1 MIPVLGIS
9 IFAADRTLEDNVKYM
24 EHMKAAGYT
33 EIFTSL
39 HMPEDEFGELKEKL
53 LEIATAAR
61 RLGMDLMADISGKAL
76 ENFSLPFLLDAGVTG
91 LRMDFGFSADEIA
104 AYSQQ
109 LKIAL
114 NASTLTPEFLADLKE
129 HHICLE
135 NIEAWHNYYPRP
147 ETGLDKESFIAK
159 NRWLQA
165 EGITTMAFIP
175 GDGLKRK
182 PLFQSLPTL
191 EKHRNHSSFLAYLEL
206 EQDCAVDKIFVG
218 DLTLSEGSQI
228 QFQRYEEGVIPLR
241 VTQELPYALWDKV
254 HRNRLDAARD
264 VIRSES
270 ARTDRERYGMTRS
283 IAPMHTNERPRGT
296 ITVDNYLYGR
306 YEHELQITLR
316 DLPAHEAVN
325 VIGHV
330 IEEDLPLLDYV
341 RQGGRRFSFTAAT

>member
-1 MIPVLGIS
+1 MLGIS

-24 EHMKAAGYT
+24 EHMKAAGCT

-39 HMPEDEFGELKEKL
+39 HMPEDELGALKEKL

-76 ENFSLPFLLDAGVTG
+76 EKFSFPFLLDAGVTG

-191 EKHRNHSSFLAYLEL
+191 EKHRNQSSFLAYLEL
-206 EQDCAVDKIFVG
+206 EQDCVVDKIFVG

-241 VTQELPYALWDKV
+241 VTQEFPYALWDKV

-270 ARTDRERYGMTRS
+270 ARTDLDRFGMSRS
-283 IAPMHTNERPRGT
+283 IAPIHTNKRPRGT
-296 ITVDNYLYGR
+296 ITVDNNLYGR

-341 RQGGRRFSFTAAT
+341 SRGGRRFSFTAAT

>member
-1 MIPVLGIS
+1 MLGIS
-9 IFAADRTLEDNVKYM
+9 IFVADRPLEDNVRYM
-24 EHMKAAGYT
+24 EEMKDAGCT

-39 HMPEDEFGELKEKL
+39 HMPEDDIGQLKEKL
-53 LEIATAAR
+53 LEIANAAR
-61 RLGMDLMADISGKAL
+61 RLGMDLIADISGKAL
-76 ENFSLPFLLDAGVTG
+76 EKFTFPFLLDAGVTG
-91 LRMDFGFSADEIA
+91 LRMDFGFDASEIA

-109 LKIAL
+109 MKIAL
-114 NASTLTPEFLADLKE
+114 NASTLTPEFLAALQE

-147 ETGLDKESFIAK
+147 ETGLDKEAFIAK

-191 EKHRNHSSFLAYLEL
+191 EKHRNQSSFLAYLEL
-206 EQDCAVDKIFVG
+206 EKDCAVDKIFVG
-218 DLTLSEGSQI
+218 DLTLSEWSRH
-228 QFQRYEEGVIPLR
+228 QFQRYEEGIISLR
-241 VTQELPYALWDKV
+241 VTKELPYALWDTV

-264 VIRSES
+264 VVRSET
-270 ARTDRERYGMTRS
+270 ARTDQERFVMTNS
-283 IAPMHTNERPRGT
+283 IAPMHTNKRPKGT
-296 ITVDNYLYGR
+296 VTVDNYLYGR
-306 YEHELQITLR
+306 YEHELQITLT

>member
-1 MIPVLGIS
+1 MW
-9 IFAADRTLEDNVKYM
+9 RT
-24 EHMKAAGYT
+24 
-33 EIFTSL
+33 
-39 HMPEDEFGELKEKL
+39 
-53 LEIATAAR
+53 
-61 RLGMDLMADISGKAL
+61 
-76 ENFSLPFLLDAGVTG
+76 
-91 LRMDFGFSADEIA
+91 
-104 AYSQQ
+104 AYSN
-109 LKIAL
+109 KMRIAL
-114 NASTLTPEFLADLKE
+114 NASTLTPEFLAALKG
-129 HHICLE
+129 HSICLE

-147 ETGLDKESFIAK
+147 ETGLDKEPFIAK

-191 EKHRNHSSFLAYLEL
+191 EKHRNQSSFLAYLEL

-218 DLTLSEGSQI
+218 DLTLSEDSQI
-228 QFQRYEEGVIPLR
+228 QFQRYEEGIIPLR
-241 VTQELPYALWDKV
+241 VTQEWPYALWDKI

-264 VIRSES
+264 VIRSET
-270 ARTDRERYGMTRS
+270 ARTDSERFSMTRS
-283 IAPMHTNERPRGT
+283 ITPMHTNKRPRGT

-341 RQGGRRFSFTAAT
+341 SQGGRRFSFTAAT

>member
-1 MIPVLGIS
+1 MLGIS
-9 IFAADRTLEDNVKYM
+9 IFVADRTLEDNVNYM
-24 EHMKAAGYT
+24 EHMKAAGCS

-39 HMPEDEFGELKEKL
+39 HMPEDELEVLKEKL
-53 LEIATAAR
+53 LEIAKATR
-61 RLGMDLMADISGKAL
+61 RLGMNLMADISGKAL
-76 ENFSLPFLLDAGVTG
+76 ENFSLPFLLEAGVTG
-91 LRMDFGFSADEIA
+91 LRMDFGFEARDIA
-104 AYSQQ
+104 AYSNRMT
-109 LKIAL
+109 IAL
-114 NASTLTPEFLADLKE
+114 NASTLTPEFLAALKE
-129 HHICLE
+129 HSICLE

-147 ETGLDKESFIAK
+147 ETGLDKEAFTAK

-191 EKHRNHSSFLAYLEL
+191 EKHRNQSSFLAYLEL

-218 DLTLSEGSQI
+218 DLTLSEESQI
-228 QFQRYEEGVIPLR
+228 QFQQYEEGIIPLR
-241 VTQELPYALWDKV
+241 VTQALPYALWDKV

-270 ARTDRERYGMTRS
+270 ARTDQDRFGMNRS
-283 IAPMHTNERPRGT
+283 IAPMHTNKRPRGT
-296 ITVDNYLYGR
+296 ITVDNNLYGR

-341 RQGGRRFSFTAAT
+341 TQGGRRFSFTAAT

>member
-9 IFAADRTLEDNVKYM
+9 IFVADRTLEDNVKYM
-24 EHMKAAGYT
+24 EHMKAAGCT

-39 HMPEDEFGELKEKL
+39 HMPEDEFGALKEKL
-53 LEIATAAR
+53 LEIAKAAR
-61 RLGMDLMADISGKAL
+61 RLGMELMADISGKAL
-76 ENFSLPFLLDAGVTG
+76 ENFSLPFLLEAGVTG

-159 NRWLQA
+159 NRCLQA

-191 EKHRNHSSFLAYLEL
+191 EKHRNQSSFLAYLEL

-241 VTQELPYALWDKV
+241 VTRELPYALWEKV

-270 ARTDRERYGMTRS
+270 ARTDQERYGISPS

>member
-1 MIPVLGIS
+1 MLGIS
-9 IFAADRTLEDNVKYM
+9 IFVADRTLEDNVKYM
-24 EHMKAAGYT
+24 EHMKAAGCT

-39 HMPEDEFGELKEKL
+39 HMPEDDIGVLKEKL
-53 LEIATAAR
+53 LEIAKTAR

-76 ENFSLPFLLDAGVTG
+76 ENFSLPFLLEAGVTG

-109 LKIAL
+109 LTIAL
-114 NASTLTPEFLADLKE
+114 NASTLTPEFLAALKE
-129 HHICLE
+129 HSICLE

-147 ETGLDKESFIAK
+147 ETGLDKEAFTAK

-165 EGITTMAFIP
+165 EGIPTMAFIP

-182 PLFQSLPTL
+182 PLFQGLPTL
-191 EKHRNHSSFLAYLEL
+191 EKHRNQSSFLAYLEL

-228 QFQRYEEGVIPLR
+228 QFQRYEEGIIPLR
-241 VTQELPYALWDKV
+241 VTQASPYALWDKV

-270 ARTDRERYGMTRS
+270 ARTDQERYGMTRS
-283 IAPMHTNERPRGT
+283 ITPMHTNKRPRGT
-296 ITVDNYLYGR
+296 ITVDNNLYGR
-306 YEHELQITLR
+306 YEHELQVTLR

-330 IEEDLPLLDYV
+330 IKEDLPLLDYV
-341 RQGGRRFSFTAAT
+341 RQGGRRFCFTATT